1 VLALGLL
8 VLIAAVAAMLAG
20 GAGHASAQRKATTLQ
35 MWHWQQPATGYPAV
49 FQASIDRFTKK
60 YGANVQM
67 SSLDYTTYFA
77 KFKTAVA
84 GGTVP
89 DLMEMSWTGDYRDL
103 IKAGTLKPLD
113 SALKN
118 GFPKFYKPVMDSL
131 TYKGHI
137 YGIPID
143 LNTLTI
149 AYNKAIFSKLGLK
162 IPKTYAQLLAMAK
175 PIRAANYQPMTVNL
189 KDGWPEGDLWFAQVA
204 YTDPS
209 EQAIRQAELGKVKWT
224 NARFLKAAK
233 NVQQLKTSGLL
244 ADGSDSTDFTGN
256 VAAFSRGQIAMAYP
270 VGNFNTGL
278 INQGVNNSFQY
289 GLFPFPPLKAG
300 QKPLAT
306 GGPAIIL
313 SVPAKS
319 KNAAAA
325 INLIRMM
332 TDPTGQQALVS
343 RNFIPSAPAN
353 ISSNKSGIYHRMVSF
368 QPTAQ
373 TRAIF
378 VPTVY
383 TALLN
388 GIQGMLTGNTT
399 PAQVVASMQ
408 KAMP

>member
-1 VLALGLL
+1 VLT
-8 VLIAAVAAMLAG
+8 AVAAVLVG
-20 GAGHASAQRKATTLQ
+20 GAGHAGAQRKATTLE

-60 YGANVQM
+60 YGDNVQM

-103 IKAGTLKPLD
+103 IKAGALTPLD
-113 SALKN
+113 SALKT

-131 TYKGHI
+131 TYKGHV

-149 AYNKAIFSKLGLK
+149 AYNKTIFSKLHLK
-162 IPKTYAQLLAMAK
+162 IPKTFSQLLAMAK
-175 PIRAANYQPMTVNL
+175 PIRAAGYQPMTINL

-209 EQAIRQAELGKVKWT
+209 ETAIRQAELGKVKWT
-224 NARFLKAAK
+224 DPRFLKAAK
-233 NVQQLKTSGLL
+233 NVQLLKTSGLL

-278 INQGVNNSFQY
+278 INQGVNLSFKY

-300 QKPLAT
+300 QKTFAT

-313 SVPAKS
+313 SVPAKA
-319 KNAAAA
+319 KNATAA
-325 INLIRMM
+325 INLIRLM
-332 TDPTGQQALVS
+332 TDPTGQSALIS
-343 RNFIPSAPAN
+343 SNFIPSAPAN
-353 ISSNKSGIYHRMVSF
+353 ISSNTSGIYHRMVSF

-388 GIQGMLTGNTT
+388 GIQGMLTGSES
-399 PAQVVASMQ
+399 PQQVVQGMQ
-408 KAMP
+408 KVMH